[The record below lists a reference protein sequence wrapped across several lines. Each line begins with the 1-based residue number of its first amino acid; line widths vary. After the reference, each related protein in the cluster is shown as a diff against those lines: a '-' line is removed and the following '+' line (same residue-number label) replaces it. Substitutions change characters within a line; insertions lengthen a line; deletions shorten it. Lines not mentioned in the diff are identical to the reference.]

1 MQLTVKATKQVTDSG
16 QVKQGFSFCPNKLTI
31 MVVSTNIEAGTAEIN
46 YQLEET
52 GIKTEG
58 YLRRSWIDNGN
69 IIVPLAAIAGAMTG
83 GEPNI
88 PLLNQILQPF
98 NLEMDVD

>member
-1 MQLTVKATKQVTDSG
+1 MQITVKATKQVTDNTG
-16 QVKQGFSFCPNKLTI
+16 TKQGFSFCPNKLTI
-31 MVVSTNIEAGTAEIN
+31 QVVSSNIEAGTAEIN

-69 IIVPLAAIAGAMTG
+69 IIVPLSAIAGAMTDG
-83 GEPNI
+83 VPNVTLI
-88 PLLNQILQPF
+88 NQILAPF
-98 NLEMDVD
+98 NLELDA